1 MDDKS
6 IMKFESVLPENFNG
20 TFTFTNWTNE
30 DFIGVWGGKEY
41 HFPAESTSPM
51 IIPDHSPIEIQHI
64 RKKFAKDMAER
75 EFYKGEQYTTL
86 LKQERN
92 VDGSPRSSGIHQ
104 AGTYSLDALTPL
116 IQRCLEPMAISNATV
131 TVATREPI
139 EDRLTRDD
147 DGNLNTEAIDG
158 KTSLKAKALAK

>member
-6 IMKFESVLPENFNG
+6 IMKFESVLPENFTG
-20 TFTFTNWTNE
+20 TFTFTNWTDE
-30 DFIGVWGGKEY
+30 DFVGVWGGKEY
-41 HFPAESTSPM
+41 HFPADSTSPM
-51 IIPDHSPIEIQHI
+51 LIPDHSPLEIQHI

-75 EFYKGEQYTTL
+75 EFYKGEQYEKL

-104 AGTYSLDALTPL
+104 AGTYSLDILTPL
-116 IQRCLEPMAISNATV
+116 IQKCLVDRPVSTARV
-131 TVATREPI
+131 TLVDKQPI

-147 DGNLNTEAIDG
+147 EGNLNTEAIDG
-158 KTSLKAKALAK
+158 KTSLKAKALSK